1 MMIACQLFTHLDIL
15 LAYECVSM
23 HVCEPALGLH
33 AKLRT
38 FLFFFLIVCLRLA
51 NPKMMK
57 YAISRTQDSKMLF
70 PED

>member
-15 LAYECVSM
+15 LACECVSM
-23 HVCEPALGLH
+23 CVCEPALGLH

-38 FLFFFLIVCLRLA
+38 FLFFFLIVCLHLV
-51 NPKMMK
+51 NSKMMK